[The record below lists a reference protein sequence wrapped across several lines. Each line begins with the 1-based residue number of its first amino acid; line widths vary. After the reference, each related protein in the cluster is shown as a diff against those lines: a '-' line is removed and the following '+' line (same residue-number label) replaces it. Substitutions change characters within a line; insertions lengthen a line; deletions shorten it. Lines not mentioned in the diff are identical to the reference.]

1 MLQHP
6 HPKPI
11 QIQESEIFE
20 VSLVGAYQWEGCLAK
35 RVQLPGEWGRV
46 LLRAAAQGCF
56 ASLRMQNHSG
66 EEFKPKPRG
75 P

>member
-35 RVQLPGEWGRV
+35 RVQLPGEGEGYY
-46 LLRAAAQGCF
+46 LGQQLRDA
-56 ASLRMQNHSG
+56 L
-66 EEFKPKPRG
+66 PV
-75 P
+75 